1 MEKLTAVNEVLRRVG
16 LPPVSALATDSSAA
30 AHAERFIDSVDR
42 AVQSKGW
49 HFNTRRRVLLS
60 PDPNTGKIAVPGA
73 TFHVDTDAES
83 RHVDVTVSGG
93 VLFDIENNT
102 DTWSQDLYVRYIAK
116 TDFPDLPEA
125 FADYV
130 VTEAAYQFNRFHKKD
145 QALDSMIRDELPIR
159 WTRLKQYE
167 HEHSDVNVLD
177 TSEMAQFRGRP
188 RMRDRSVY

>member
-1 MEKLTAVNEVLRRVG
+1 MDKLTAVNEVLRRVG

-42 AVQSKGW
+42 SVQSRGW
-49 HFNTRRRVLLS
+49 HFNRRRGVTLS
-60 PDPNTGKIAVPGA
+60 PDEFTSKIAVPTG
-73 TFHVDTDAES
+73 TFHIDTDGTS

-93 VLFDIENNT
+93 YLFDLENNV
-102 DTWSQDLYVRYIAK
+102 DTWSQDLVVAYVQKVAF
-116 TDFPDLPEA
+116 TDLPEA

-145 QALDSMIRDELPIR
+145 PALDKMLSEELPVR
-159 WTRLKQYE
+159 WTRLRQADNE
-167 HEHSDVNVLD
+167 QSDVNVLE
-177 TSEMAQFRGRP
+177 TGEMAQMRGRP